1 MMLARMHVRTLPVLV
16 QHARAHARA
25 HAPVRSNGGTACWE
39 LMLGLVWEQRTF
51 DKLAGCAVLCDCSR
65 ELGLFYVHHDGPHE
79 SKAKN

>member
-16 QHARAHARA
+16 QHARAHA
-25 HAPVRSNGGTACWE
+25 PVRSNGGTACWE
-39 LMLGLVWEQRTF
+39 LVLGLVWEQRRF
-51 DKLAGCAVLCDCSR
+51 DELVGCAVCDCSR